1 MVYGLGSTWFMVYG
15 LGSTWFMVYGLGST
29 WFSDVCP
36 YLDTERRSA

>member
-36 YLDTERRSA
+36 YLDTERHSA